1 MIHVYH
7 ATPYNPDGGRPTKRG
22 EPVEVKDFPDAF
34 MLVATVDTDDLEVA
48 WERTNTIDRAW
59 VVNDGVQ
66 VFNAKNP
73 HGGHRSTSMGDV
85 CVLNGEAF
93 VAVSVGFQSI
103 GDFDTGT
110 AVGDALQVDPGP
122 DSGTVEVEVPVQ
134 VPKHMSAEPYQVLL
148 GRADGT
154 VCAAWVFTS
163 DLDLPDLEDLIEAFE
178 KDLTQGT
185 IDIINQAEADFKEKG
200 RNILEANRK
209 EADNE

>member
-7 ATPYNPDGGRPTKRG
+7 ATPYNPSGGMATKPG

-48 WERTNTIDRAW
+48 WERTNTIERAW

-85 CVLNGEAF
+85 MVKDGEAF

-134 VPKHMSAEPYQVLL
+134 VPRHMSAEPYQVLMA
-148 GRADGT
+148 RHDGT
-154 VCAAWVFTS
+154 VCESWIFTS
-163 DLDLPDLEDLIEAFE
+163 EQGMPDLEDLIEAFE

-185 IDIINQAEADFKEKG
+185 IDIVHQAEADFKEKG

-209 EADNE
+209 EAKND